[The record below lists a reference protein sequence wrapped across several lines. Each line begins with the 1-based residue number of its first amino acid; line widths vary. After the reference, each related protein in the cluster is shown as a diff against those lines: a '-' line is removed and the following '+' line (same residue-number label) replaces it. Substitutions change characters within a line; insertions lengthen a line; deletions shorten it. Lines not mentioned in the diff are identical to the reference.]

1 LKFIEFNLLEGF
13 IIVRGGIDLEKKLK
27 DLIDYALGQGAD
39 YADIRHIE
47 LEEEEIKTEDQEV
60 QSINN
65 RTDTGA
71 GIRVM
76 INGAWGFAATSD
88 LDNLEQT
95 ALKAIRIA
103 DASSKV
109 NRNPLELAEKEIR
122 DDFYETP
129 VEKDP
134 FKVDLNEKLE
144 LLLKAEKKMVESAD
158 LFQTGGS
165 LSFRKEK
172 KIYCDSEGSYLVQK
186 LYESGGG
193 ITAKAVGDDL
203 QVRNY
208 PCGFG
213 GNYSKAGYEFI
224 EELDLAGHAREIAR
238 EAEALTEAEEIP
250 AGEYD
255 LVIDSSQM
263 TLQIHESIGHPI
275 ELDRVFGSEAAFAGT
290 SFLKPEMLGEF
301 KYGSEIINVVAD
313 ATCPGGLGSFGYDD
327 EGVPAQKVKIIEDGI
342 LENFLTSRETAL
354 ELDQSSGG
362 AALADGWSKLPLI
375 RMTNINLEPGDH
387 EFDELIAGIEYG
399 FYLKNN
405 RSWSIDDLRLNFQ
418 FGCEIAYE
426 IKAGELTGKIYKN
439 PVYTGSTPEFWRSC
453 DGIAGEEDWQLY
465 GVPNCGKGEPMQS
478 GHVGHGSAP
487 ARFRNVEMGVD
498 K

>member
-1 LKFIEFNLLEGF
+1 M
-13 IIVRGGIDLEKKLK
+13 EKILK
-27 DLIDYALGQGAD
+27 DLIDYALEQGAD

-65 RTDTGA
+65 YVDKGA

-76 INGAWGFAATSD
+76 ISGAWGFAATSD

-103 DASSKV
+103 KASSNV
-109 NRNPLELAEKEIR
+109 NRSNIELAEKEVM

-129 VEKDP
+129 IERDP
-134 FKVDLNEKLE
+134 FEVPLEEKIE
-144 LLLKAEKKMVESAD
+144 LLLDAEKKMVEAAK

-172 KIYCDSEGSYLVQK
+172 KIYCDSEDSYIVQK

-193 ITAKAVGDDL
+193 ITAKAVGGGDL

-224 EELDLAGHAREIAR
+224 EELDLLGHAEEIAR

-250 AGEYD
+250 AGKYD

-290 SFLKPEMLGEF
+290 SFLDVEMLGEF
-301 KYGSEIINVVAD
+301 QYGSELVNVVAD

-327 EGVPAQKVKIIEDGI
+327 EGVPAQKVKIIEDGV
-342 LENFLTSRETAL
+342 LQNFLTSRETAS
-354 ELDQSSGG
+354 ELDEISGG

-375 RMTNINLEPGDH
+375 RMTNINLEPGDY

-399 FYLKNN
+399 FYLKTN

-426 IKAGELTGKIYKN
+426 IKDGELTGRIFKN

-487 ARFRNVEMGVD
+487 ARFRNVQIGVD

>member
-1 LKFIEFNLLEGF
+1 M
-13 IIVRGGIDLEKKLK
+13 EKKLK
-27 DLIDYALGQGAD
+27 DLIDYALEQGAD
-39 YADIRHIE
+39 YADIRQIE

-71 GIRVM
+71 GIRVLV
-76 INGAWGFAATSD
+76 NGAWGFAATSD

-103 DASSKV
+103 VASSKV
-109 NRNPLELAEKEIR
+109 NRNPLDLAEKEIL

-129 VEKDP
+129 IKRDP
-134 FKVDLNEKLE
+134 FEVPLAEKIE
-144 LLLKAEKKMVESAD
+144 LLLTAEEKMVGAAD
-158 LFQTGGS
+158 LFQTSGS
-165 LSFRKEK
+165 LAFRKEK

-186 LYESGGG
+186 LFESGGG

-224 EELDLAGHAREIAR
+224 EEIDLVGQAENIAR

-250 AGEYD
+250 AGRYD
-255 LVIDSSQM
+255 LVLDSSQM

-290 SFLKPEMLGEF
+290 SFLDTEMLGEF
-301 KYGSEIINVVAD
+301 QYGSELVNVVAD
-313 ATCPGGLGSFGYDD
+313 ATCPRGLGSFGYDD

-342 LENFLTSRETAL
+342 LQNFLTSRETAF
-354 ELDQSSGG
+354 ELDESSGG

-375 RMTNINLEPGDH
+375 RMTNINLEPGDY
-387 EFDELIAGIEYG
+387 EFAELIAGVDYG

-426 IKAGELTGKIYKN
+426 IKDGELTGKIFKN

-453 DGIAGEEDWQLY
+453 DGIAGKKDWQLY

-478 GHVGHGSAP
+478 GHVGHGSAS
-487 ARFRNVEMGVD
+487 ARFRDIQIGVG

>member
-1 LKFIEFNLLEGF
+1 
-13 IIVRGGIDLEKKLK
+13 LEKILK
-27 DLIDYALGQGAD
+27 ELIDYALEQGAD

-47 LEEEEIKTEDQEV
+47 LEEEEIRTEDQEV

-65 RTDTGA
+65 KSDKGA
-71 GIRVM
+71 GIRVLV
-76 INGAWGFAATSD
+76 NGAWGFAATSD

-103 DASSKV
+103 VASSKV
-109 NRNPLELAEKEIR
+109 NRNPVDLAEKEVM

-129 VEKDP
+129 IERDP
-134 FKVDLNEKLE
+134 FEVPLDEKIE
-144 LLLKAEKKMVESAD
+144 LLLDAEEKMVEAAE

-224 EELDLAGHAREIAR
+224 EELDLLGHAEEIAR

-250 AGEYD
+250 AGKYD

-290 SFLKPEMLGEF
+290 SFLETEMAGEF
-301 KYGSEIINVVAD
+301 QYGSEKVNVVAD

-342 LENFLTSRETAL
+342 LKNFLTSRETAF
-354 ELDQSSGG
+354 ELDESSGG

-375 RMTNINLEPGDH
+375 RMTNINLEPGDY
-387 EFDELIAGIEYG
+387 EFAELIAGIDYG

-426 IKAGELTGKIYKN
+426 IKDGELTGRIFKN

-487 ARFRNVEMGVD
+487 ARFKNVQIGVD

>member
-1 LKFIEFNLLEGF
+1 MEKVLKE
-13 IIVRGGIDLEKKLK
+13 
-27 DLIDYALGQGAD
+27 LIDYALEQGAD

-47 LEEEEIKTEDQEV
+47 LEEEEIKTEDQEI

-65 RTDTGA
+65 KTDNGA
-71 GIRVM
+71 GIRVLV
-76 INGAWGFAATSD
+76 NGAWGFAATSD

-103 DASSKV
+103 VASSKV
-109 NRNPLELAEKEIR
+109 NRNPVDLAEKEIM

-134 FKVDLNEKLE
+134 FKVPLE
-144 LLLKAEKKMVESAD
+144 DKIDLLLTAEEKMVEAAD

-172 KIYCDSEGSYLVQK
+172 KIYCDSEGSYIVQK

-224 EELDLAGHAREIAR
+224 EELDLLGQAAEIAR

-250 AGEYD
+250 AGRYD

-290 SFLKPEMLGEF
+290 SFLETEMLGEF
-301 KYGSEIINVVAD
+301 QYGSDKVNVVAD

-342 LENFLTSRETAL
+342 LQNFLTSRETAFEL
-354 ELDQSSGG
+354 ERSSGG

-375 RMTNINLEPGDH
+375 RMTNINLEPGDY
-387 EFDELIAGIEYG
+387 EFEELIAGVDYG

-426 IKAGELTGKIYKN
+426 IKDGELTGKIFKN

-453 DGIAGEEDWQLY
+453 DGIAGAEDWQLY

-487 ARFRNVEMGVD
+487 ARFRNVQIGVD

>member
-1 LKFIEFNLLEGF
+1 MEKILKE
-13 IIVRGGIDLEKKLK
+13 
-27 DLIDYALGQGAD
+27 LIDYALEQGAD

-47 LEEEEIKTEDQEV
+47 LEEEEIRTEDQEV

-65 RTDTGA
+65 KSDKGA
-71 GIRVM
+71 GIRVLV
-76 INGAWGFAATSD
+76 NGAWGFAATSD

-103 DASSKV
+103 VASSKV
-109 NRNPLELAEKEIR
+109 NRNPVDLAEKEVM

-129 VEKDP
+129 IERDP
-134 FKVDLNEKLE
+134 FEVPLEEKIE
-144 LLLKAEKKMVESAD
+144 LLLNAEEKMVEAAE

-224 EELDLAGHAREIAR
+224 EELDLLGHAEEIAR

-250 AGEYD
+250 AGKYD

-290 SFLKPEMLGEF
+290 SFLETEMAGEF
-301 KYGSEIINVVAD
+301 QYGSEKVNVVAD

-342 LENFLTSRETAL
+342 LKNFLTSRETAS
-354 ELDQSSGG
+354 ELDESSGG

-375 RMTNINLEPGDH
+375 RMTNINLEPGDY
-387 EFDELIAGIEYG
+387 EFAELIAGVDYG

-426 IKAGELTGKIYKN
+426 IKDGELTGRIFKN

-453 DGIAGEEDWQLY
+453 DGIAGEEDWELY

-487 ARFRNVEMGVD
+487 ARFRNVQIGVD